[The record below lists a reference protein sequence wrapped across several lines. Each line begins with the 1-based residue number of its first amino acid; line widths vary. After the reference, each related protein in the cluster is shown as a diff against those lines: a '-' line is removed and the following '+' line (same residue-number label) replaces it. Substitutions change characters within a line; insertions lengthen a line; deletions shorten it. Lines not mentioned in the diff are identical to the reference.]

1 MKYIVPAVSG
11 LILSGCVNG
20 LSVGPSVNETAGVS
34 ADPNLVRPLARPATL
49 DTTPA
54 PPPPPTART
63 VEQFDTTTAED
74 RAEAVAE
81 AELAGETRLGS
92 TIASLGSPA
101 DPGFWLKTPF
111 VTELAMGRVE
121 YPANGK
127 SVNVELRPSGGEAG
141 SGSQLSLPA
150 MRLLEAPLT
159 GLPEVIVYKN

>member
-81 AELAGETRLGS
+81 AEPRRGNKIRKHNCVPLDHPQIR
-92 TIASLGSPA
+92 
-101 DPGFWLKTPF
+101 
-111 VTELAMGRVE
+111 
-121 YPANGK
+121 
-127 SVNVELRPSGGEAG
+127 G
-141 SGSQLSLPA
+141 SG
-150 MRLLEAPLT
+150 
-159 GLPEVIVYKN
+159 